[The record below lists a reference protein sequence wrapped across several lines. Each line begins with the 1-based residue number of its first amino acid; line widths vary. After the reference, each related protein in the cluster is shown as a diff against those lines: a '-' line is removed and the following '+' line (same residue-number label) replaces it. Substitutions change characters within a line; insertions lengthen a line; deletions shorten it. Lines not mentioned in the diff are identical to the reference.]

1 MNRLQAIE
9 TIRFGEFLYAQ
20 ELLTDAQLL
29 EALAHHWSNGGRI
42 GHSIKKHGFL
52 TTEQIEQQ
60 AALYHGLDVV
70 EIEA

>member
-1 MNRLQAIE
+1 MNQLQTIE

-20 ELLTDAQLL
+20 NLLTDAQLL
-29 EALAHHWSNGGRI
+29 EVLAHHWSNGGRI
-42 GHSIKKHGFL
+42 GKAISRHGYL
-52 TTEQIEQQ
+52 TTAQVEQQ